1 MTKLISLAR
10 KSNEEYQTAI
20 QQNAE
25 LIKACESR
33 EELRELLSSGSKE
46 TIRQSASRAIK
57 DIRGNCPMWS
67 ISGESKA
74 DVLDWYMKKVLEA
87 KEQTSTTGPAKLR
100 KEKTAMTKFE
110 VGKMYQGVIERTGA
124 VRYFEVVRRTPKFI
138 TIRGEMVCG
147 TEKIRVK
154 ESDGIETAQYDCAW
168 LHYQLRADKGILDE
182 ETSNEAKTPMTQT
195 TEQTLECFKTEIE
208 TCKTRPEAES
218 FLNGLTVKE
227 LKALYK
233 YSVTYTY
240 GEWYRMRKAE
250 FIEEILDYYFE
261 PEVEESESEEKATA
275 GTFEELA
282 YDAMREYYEDENLS
296 ESEMKSMFENRESD
310 KQSGMNMPELPEAD
324 SEVIEALKPAE
335 NESKNEVQRV
345 MAAITAVNYEPE
357 ATREILKMQTH
368 YFQQA
373 MLQIMDG
380 GHGSIFDEDL
390 RISDLLLCVKGIKDP
405 ETRQRYIEN
414 ADMCIKL
421 GMKNI
426 EFFRNHERFQEYIPM
441 HEEWQKYYQDW
452 QEYLESYEGKKEI
465 SA

>member
-1 MTKLISLAR
+1 
-10 KSNEEYQTAI
+10 
-20 QQNAE
+20 
-25 LIKACESR
+25 
-33 EELRELLSSGSKE
+33 
-46 TIRQSASRAIK
+46 
-57 DIRGNCPMWS
+57 
-67 ISGESKA
+67 
-74 DVLDWYMKKVLEA
+74 
-87 KEQTSTTGPAKLR
+87 
-100 KEKTAMTKFE
+100 MTKFE

-124 VRYFEVVRRTPKFI
+124 VRYFEVVKRTPKFI
-138 TIRGEMVCG
+138 TIRGEMVCS

-168 LHYQLRADKGILDE
+168 LHYQLRADKGIFNE
-182 ETSNEAKTPMTQT
+182 ETPCEKTTPKQESNKEATTMEKI
-195 TEQTLECFKTEIE
+195 TEQTLEGYKKEIE
-208 TCKTRPEAES
+208 TFKNRTEAES

-233 YSVTYTY
+233 YSVMYTY